1 MSMVSEFREFLLKTN
16 AFALAVG
23 IIIGGAIG
31 KVVSSMVSDI
41 LMPLVGLALP
51 GGAWREFQIVLTTDA
66 SGKVASAINAGS
78 FLGAVVDFVI
88 IGFVV
93 FMITKRVMRPE
104 APPPAAP
111 VKTCPEC
118 TESIPAAARK
128 CRFCASAV

>member
-1 MSMVSEFREFLLKTN
+1 MAMIAEFREFLLKTN
-16 AFALAVG
+16 AFALAIG

-31 KVVSSMVSDI
+31 KVVSSIVSDI

-51 GGAWREFQIVLTTDA
+51 GGAWREFQLPLTTDA
-66 SGKVASAINAGS
+66 AGNVTSAINAGS

-93 FMITKRVMRPE
+93 FLITKRVMKPE
-104 APPPAAP
+104 AAPPPAP

-118 TESIPAAARK
+118 TESVPAAARK
-128 CRFCASAV
+128 CRFCASPV